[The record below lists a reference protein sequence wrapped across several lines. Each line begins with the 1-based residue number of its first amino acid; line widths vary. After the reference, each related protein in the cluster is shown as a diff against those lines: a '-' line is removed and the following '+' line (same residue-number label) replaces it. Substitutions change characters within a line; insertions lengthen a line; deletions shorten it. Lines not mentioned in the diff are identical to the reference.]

1 MSFITPQASSLR
13 EASFHRMA
21 AKPSGE
27 RTEYTAFSS
36 MSTRLPTPRAR
47 APPLPPSPVTTET
60 TGTVRRLDRAR
71 VRAMAS
77 RLAPGLG
84 LQAGVG
90 AGGVD
95 KGDDGAAELLRLKHE
110 PLGLAVALW

>member
-1 MSFITPQASSLR
+1 
-13 EASFHRMA
+13 MA

-60 TGTVRRLDRAR
+60 IGTVRRLDRAR

-77 RLAPGLG
+77 AWPRASASRPQGRW
-84 LQAGVG
+84 
-90 AGGVD
+90 GVD
-95 KGDDGAAELLRLKHE
+95 EGDDGTAELLRLKHE